1 MPEPSPSRSPQ
12 IPLKGQPLAAV
23 EAWIFDL
30 DNTLYPARSRLF
42 DQVSRRITGFIMDAF
57 ALDEAAARARQR
69 DLFRRH
75 GTTLRGLMLEH
86 GVDPG
91 RFLAFVH
98 DIDVSVVAPSPSL
111 DRALDRLG
119 GRKLVFTNG
128 SVRHAE
134 RILEQIGISRHFEA
148 IHDIVASGYVPK
160 PDPAPYKAL
169 VERHGIDPRR
179 TAMVEDMAVN
189 LVPAAAL
196 GMTTVWVRT
205 EHDWATA
212 TADAGHVHHVIDDL
226 TEWLETLLRHR

>member
-1 MPEPSPSRSPQ
+1 MAEPSPAPA
-12 IPLKGQPLAAV
+12 PPPLAQV
-23 EAWIFDL
+23 ETWIFDL

-42 DQVSRRITGFIMDAF
+42 DQVSRRITGFIMERF
-57 ALDEAAARARQR
+57 ALDETAARARQR

-86 GVDPG
+86 GIEPG
-91 RFLAFVH
+91 SFLDFVH
-98 DIDVSVVAPSPSL
+98 DIDVSVIQPSPAL

-134 RILEQIGISRHFEA
+134 RILEQIGIARHFEA
-148 IHDIVASGYVPK
+148 IHDIVASDYVPK
-160 PDPAPYKAL
+160 PDPAPYRAL
-169 VERHGIDPRR
+169 IERNAIRSAR

-196 GMTTVWVRT
+196 GMTTVWIKT
-205 EHDWATA
+205 EHDWATSGA
-212 TADAGHVHHVIDDL
+212 EAGHIHYAIDDL
-226 TEWLETLLRHR
+226 LAWLEDLSAPG